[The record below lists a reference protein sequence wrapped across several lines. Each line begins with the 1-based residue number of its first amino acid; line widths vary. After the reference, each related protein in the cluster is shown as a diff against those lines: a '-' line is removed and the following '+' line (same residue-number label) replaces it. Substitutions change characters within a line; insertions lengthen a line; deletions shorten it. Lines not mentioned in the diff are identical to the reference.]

1 MPKLA
6 ALKNFLDY
14 EQVLEEISN
23 RNIGNAIFPEWTV
36 PNNLFELIYKTPI
49 RLIYFMF
56 SPFPW
61 DVSKPSHLIGML
73 DGLFHLILFILLI
86 KNFRFI
92 MSENNL
98 KYIFLILASYLIVYG
113 VATGNFGT
121 GIRHRTKFIIVL
133 ILLVAPWLP
142 NFVFN
147 KKEKKTIK

>member
-1 MPKLA
+1 
-6 ALKNFLDY
+6 
-14 EQVLEEISN
+14 
-23 RNIGNAIFPEWTV
+23 
-36 PNNLFELIYKTPI
+36 
-49 RLIYFMF
+49 
-56 SPFPW
+56 
-61 DVSKPSHLIGML
+61 
-73 DGLFHLILFILLI
+73 
-86 KNFRFI
+86 